1 MTVNFSVI
9 TPSYNQGQFI
19 GKTIDSVL
27 QQQIDVDLEYVIF
40 DGGSTDNTLAT
51 LQRYGSLLS
60 WVSQPDDGQA
70 DAVNQGIRATT
81 GDIIAWIN
89 SDDIYYPDA
98 LKQVKQIFET
108 HPEVDVIYGDAHH
121 IDQHDQV
128 MQPYPTQPWNY
139 RRLQQGCF
147 ICQPATF
154 FRRRLVDRYGALDP
168 TLRYCMDYE
177 LWLRYGQRVDF
188 YYLPKVLAGSR
199 LYKTNKTLGQS
210 LAVHQEIK
218 AMLQRRLGTI
228 PANWLIGSALARVE
242 ADYGISRY
250 DRRQTYRFVAR
261 LVQLSFLELWR
272 HNPAALPQVAPKM
285 LLWFL
290 LPDRAW
296 FRRENTLS
304 LVDLG

>member
-19 GKTIDSVL
+19 ARTIDSVL
-27 QQQIDVDLEYVIF
+27 QQQLDVDLEYMIF
-40 DGGSTDNTLAT
+40 DGGSTDNTVAT
-51 LQRYGSLLS
+51 LQGYGSLLN
-60 WVSQPDDGQA
+60 WVSQPDHGQA
-70 DAVNQGIRATT
+70 DAVNQGIGATT

-89 SDDIYYPDA
+89 SDDIYYPAA
-98 LKQVKQIFET
+98 LKKVQHIFET
-108 HPEVDVIYGDAHH
+108 HPEVDVIYGAAHH
-121 IDQHDQV
+121 IDQNDQV
-128 MQPYPTQPWNY
+128 MQTYPSHPWSY
-139 RRLQQGCF
+139 RHLQQDCF

-154 FRRRLVDRYGALDP
+154 FRRRLVDRYGPLDP
-168 TLRYCMDYE
+168 SLRYCMDYE
-177 LWLRYGQRVDF
+177 LWLRYGQQVDF
-188 YYLPKVLAGSR
+188 YYLPEVLAGSR

-210 LAVHQEIK
+210 VAVHQEIK

-250 DRRQTYRFVAR
+250 DHRQTYPFVAR
-261 LVQLSFLELWR
+261 LVQLSLLELWH
-272 HNPAALPQVAPKM
+272 HNPAALPQVLPKM

-296 FRRENTLS
+296 FRRQDS
-304 LVDLG
+304 LALI

>member
-19 GKTIDSVL
+19 ARTIDSVL
-27 QQQIDVDLEYVIF
+27 QQQLDVDLEYVIF
-40 DGGSTDNTLAT
+40 DGGSTDNTVAT
-51 LQRYGSLLS
+51 LQGYGSLLN
-60 WVSQPDDGQA
+60 WVSQPDNGQA
-70 DAVNQGIRATT
+70 DAVNQGIGATT

-89 SDDIYYPDA
+89 SDDIYYPST
-98 LKQVKQIFET
+98 LKKVQHIFET

-121 IDQHDQV
+121 IDQNDQV
-128 MQPYPTQPWNY
+128 MQTYPSHPWSY
-139 RRLQQGCF
+139 RYLQQDCF

-154 FRRRLVDRYGALDP
+154 FRRRLVDRYGPLDP
-168 TLRYCMDYE
+168 SLRYCMDYE
-177 LWLRYGQRVDF
+177 LWLRYGQQVDF
-188 YYLPKVLAGSR
+188 YYLPQVLAGSR

-210 LAVHQEIK
+210 VAVHQEIK

-250 DRRQTYRFVAR
+250 DRRQTYPFVAR
-261 LVQLSFLELWR
+261 LVQLSLLELWH
-272 HNPAALPQVAPKM
+272 HNPAALPQVLPKM

-296 FRRENTLS
+296 FRRQDS
-304 LVDLG
+304 LALI

>member
-19 GKTIDSVL
+19 ARTIDSVL
-27 QQQIDVDLEYVIF
+27 QQQINVDLEYVIF
-40 DGGSTDNTLAT
+40 DGGSTDNTVAI
-51 LQRYGSLLS
+51 LQGYGALLS
-60 WVSQPDDGQA
+60 WVSQPDHGQA
-70 DAVNQGIRATT
+70 DAVNQGIDATT

-89 SDDIYYPDA
+89 SDDIYYPST
-98 LKQVKQIFET
+98 LKKVKQIFKT

-121 IDQHDQV
+121 IDQNDQV
-128 MQPYPTQPWNY
+128 MQTYPSHPWSY
-139 RRLQQGCF
+139 RYLQQDCF

-154 FRRRLVDRYGALDP
+154 FRRRLVHRYGPLDP

-177 LWLRYGQRVDF
+177 LWLRYGQQVDF
-188 YYLPKVLAGSR
+188 YYLPEVLAGSR

-210 LAVHQEIK
+210 VAVHQEIK
-218 AMLQRRLGTI
+218 AMLERRLGTI
-228 PANWLIGSALARVE
+228 PANWLIGSALAQVE

-250 DRRQTYRFVAR
+250 DRRQTYPFVAR
-261 LVQLSFLELWR
+261 LVQLSLLELWH
-272 HNPAALPQVAPKM
+272 HNPAALPQVLPKM

-296 FRRENTLS
+296 FRRQDS
-304 LVDLG
+304 LALV